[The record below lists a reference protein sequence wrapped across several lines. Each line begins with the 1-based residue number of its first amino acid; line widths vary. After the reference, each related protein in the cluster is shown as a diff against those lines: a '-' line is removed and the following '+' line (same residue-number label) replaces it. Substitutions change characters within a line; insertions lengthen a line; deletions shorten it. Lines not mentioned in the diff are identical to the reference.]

1 MASLTPLVLAR
12 LATLTNVDIL
22 DGGTLKTPTK
32 PWVSFSGGIQTGT
45 EQRYGDSHK
54 RIHWAYAAKVV
65 NDTPEGCRLLA
76 DQVCALLNDPE
87 RIGLPVDGLWSAL
100 DYASDLI
107 TDDSIEGNWRHT
119 IAIHCTARTEEPA

>member
-1 MASLTPLVLAR
+1 MASLTALVLAR
-12 LATLTNVDIL
+12 LGTLTNVDIL
-22 DGGTLKTPTK
+22 DGGVLKTPTK

-54 RIHWAYAAKVV
+54 RIHWTYTAKVV

-76 DQVCALLNDPE
+76 DQACSLLNDPE
-87 RIGLPVDGLWSAL
+87 RIGLPADGLWSAL

-107 TDDSIEGNWRHT
+107 TDDSIEGNFQHSIT
-119 IAIHCTARTEEPA
+119 THFTARTEEQA